1 TRRNATRL
9 ASCIACQR
17 SRSSAPEV
25 GAPFTG
31 DVDKEP
37 RRTRKT
43 HREPIEFL
51 LRASFV
57 PFVPPCERD
66 QQLSVEYGYLIRTSP
81 LKVLRRSSCAPPVP
95 RSRLWPPGVALVA
108 VRGGSLFSDPL
119 RLLRLTWPR
128 APAASLTA
136 MSPLK
141 VSASIEPAAPATSM

>member
-1 TRRNATRL
+1 MMYCRACAFSAEPIGRLPIVPASMPTCARAFSSEKWDACRVQADERMRTRRNATRL

-81 LKVLRRSSCAPPVP
+81 LKVLKR
-95 RSRLWPPGVALVA
+95 
-108 VRGGSLFSDPL
+108 
-119 RLLRLTWPR
+119 
-128 APAASLTA
+128 
-136 MSPLK
+136 
-141 VSASIEPAAPATSM
+141 